1 MDMQNW
7 MNESASIVREGTLT
21 GSPESPDS
29 ARDICQIT
37 VQNKMF
43 SLRKTLLRNSTLL
56 LC

>member
-1 MDMQNW
+1 
-7 MNESASIVREGTLT
+7 MNESASIVPERTLT

-29 ARDICQIT
+29 ARNICQII